1 MAKQTTSLRVLR
13 GILCGTGA
21 AVIGVYAGFCVYY
34 HGHYFPHTTIGGI
47 SCGNQTADDLEAK
60 NIASAQN
67 YQLHITDRKGN
78 KYTLS
83 GSDFSY
89 TYKRS
94 GEEQSLVKQ
103 QKILLWPVALFQKH
117 QIDLNRSFH
126 YDETALNQLTD
137 ALAIF
142 DPSYIEAPENAH
154 LRIMNDDYTIVNET
168 PGNTPIR
175 DEIIKEIQK
184 AIDDQET
191 TLTLS
196 DACYEKP
203 SVTADDQQIADTV
216 SQLDRYMAAT
226 VTYEIKGADEGLDK
240 AGILSLL
247 DLKKTA
253 RFPSMI
259 PG

>member
-1 MAKQTTSLRVLR
+1 MQVFVFITTGIISIQPSVGFPVATRLRMIWKQKHCFRAKLP
-13 GILCGTGA
+13 A
-21 AVIGVYAGFCVYY
+21 AHNG
-34 HGHYFPHTTIGGI
+34 
-47 SCGNQTADDLEAK
+47 SQ
-60 NIASAQN
+60 
-67 YQLHITDRKGN
+67 RN

-126 YDETALNQLTD
+126 YNETALNQLTD

-154 LRIMNDDYTIVNET
+154 LRITDDDYTIVNET

-184 AIDDQET
+184 
-191 TLTLS
+191 
-196 DACYEKP
+196 P
-203 SVTADDQQIADTV
+203 
-216 SQLDRYMAAT
+216 
-226 VTYEIKGADEGLDK
+226 
-240 AGILSLL
+240 
-247 DLKKTA
+247 
-253 RFPSMI
+253 
-259 PG
+259 